1 MFGGDINQKE
11 DNTLFV
17 AHDIYKK
24 HLICYKS
31 TMFVLNIH
39 PDIDKKFTKFP
50 GQFPIKAVRSNAVW
64 ALLTFESF
72 LCISA

>member
-50 GQFPIKAVRSNAVW
+50 GQFPIKDRP
-64 ALLTFESF
+64 
-72 LCISA
+72 